1 MLFLFKEKK
10 KRQFYQQ
17 HLSIFIHIRGNMC
30 VVMIRRLM
38 FFVEVFFDIIIDK
51 FDIMLFKINKYYLN
65 KIFQ

>member
-1 MLFLFKEKK
+1 
-10 KRQFYQQ
+10 
-17 HLSIFIHIRGNMC
+17 MC